1 MAAGLRHED
10 VQELYRQHGPALLAY
25 GTSLLGDFAAAEDVL
40 HQIFLKLLTM
50 KALPEGPRLYL
61 FKAVRNRCLNV
72 MRGRQRLTSLDQ
84 EWLIKPA
91 GMMEAGL
98 EVEKAIAELPP
109 EQREVLVMRIWG
121 EMTLAE
127 IAAVLEIPANT
138 VASRYRYALE
148 KLRTLLKGI
157 EL

>member
-1 MAAGLRHED
+1 MGLRHED
-10 VQELYRQHGPALLAY
+10 VQELYRRHGPALLAF

-40 HQIFLKLLTM
+40 HQLFLKLLTM
-50 KALPEGPRLYL
+50 KGLPEEPRLYL

-72 MRGRQRLTSLDQ
+72 MRDKQRLAPLEQ
-84 EWLIKPA
+84 HEWLIKPA
-91 GMMEAGL
+91 GMVEAGV
-98 EVEKAIAELPP
+98 EVEQAVAELPP

-138 VASRYRYALE
+138 AASRYRYALE
-148 KLRTLLKGI
+148 KLRGLLKGVAI
-157 EL
+157 